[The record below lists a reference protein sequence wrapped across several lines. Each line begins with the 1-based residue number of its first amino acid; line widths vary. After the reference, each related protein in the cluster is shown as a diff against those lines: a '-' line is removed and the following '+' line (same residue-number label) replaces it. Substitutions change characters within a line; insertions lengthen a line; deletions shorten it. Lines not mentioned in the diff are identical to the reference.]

1 MKEILFIVAV
11 LLSME
16 IEVQKPVVVQV
27 DNNGAIFLTNNCSTS
42 DRTKHV
48 DVRRHFTREFVQSGA
63 IKVVF
68 VRSEDNDSD
77 MMTKNVAGN
86 LYDKHSGKVLCSRD
100 DVE

>member
-1 MKEILFIVAV
+1 
-11 LLSME
+11 
-16 IEVQKPVVVQV
+16 
-27 DNNGAIFLTNNCSTS
+27 
-42 DRTKHV
+42 
-48 DVRRHFTREFVQSGA
+48 VREYTQSGA

-86 LYDKHSGKVLCSRD
+86 LYEKHAAKVLCTRD